1 MSNYVYISWRVY
13 RVHEMINVLH
23 RAQYYDCGNVRI
35 RICSSVWD

>member
-1 MSNYVYISWRVY
+1 MI
-13 RVHEMINVLH
+13 MINVLH